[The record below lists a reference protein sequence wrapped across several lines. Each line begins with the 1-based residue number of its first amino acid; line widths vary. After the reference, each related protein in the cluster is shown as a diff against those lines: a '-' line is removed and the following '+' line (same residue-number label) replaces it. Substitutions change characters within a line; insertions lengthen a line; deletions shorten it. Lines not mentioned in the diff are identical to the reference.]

1 VASVAADSLTPTAGR
16 LNGTVDP
23 NNLPTSAVLEYSTE
37 PTLIAPYAV
46 KTLAGSG
53 VPGFLDS
60 ATSTLARFSNPQ
72 GLAVSGGQVYVADF
86 QNHRIR
92 KIDTAGA
99 VSTFA
104 GSGVGGLVN
113 GAGVAA
119 SFDRPAG
126 IAAEPDLVLLDCS
139 TVFGSASVTC
149 ASTTGL
155 AQGASVSGTNIAA
168 GTTVASVTDGTQ
180 FVLSATATG
189 TSVGLTLTA
198 GGAAFYVA
206 DEFNHCIRKIAAN
219 GQVTILAGSGV
230 AGFVDGAAGVAQFL
244 FPTGVALDSAVPPNL
259 YVADSGNHR
268 IRLVAP
274 DGTTSTFAGTGVSGF
289 ADGPTGSAQFASP
302 QGVAVNAAGDVL
314 VADTGNHLI
323 RVIAGGSVATYAGS
337 TQGFLDGPGAS
348 AMFDSPTGIAIA
360 ADGVAYVSDSGNH
373 RIRAISVG
381 AEVST
386 FAGSGMAGAV
396 NSPASGLY
404 PVSAAQFNL
413 PAGIAVDGDGGV
425 LVTQEGLVRKIARG
439 AVPTVVW
446 PPTLTGSTTQSISGD
461 VSGLLPG
468 TTYYFRAKG
477 TCLQATVTGAILNF
491 ATPAGADHGQRG
503 SHHRRR

>member
-1 VASVAADSLTPTAGR
+1 
-16 LNGTVDP
+16 
-23 NNLPTSAVLEYSTE
+23 
-37 PTLIAPYAV
+37 
-46 KTLAGSG
+46 
-53 VPGFLDS
+53 
-60 ATSTLARFSNPQ
+60 
-72 GLAVSGGQVYVADF
+72 
-86 QNHRIR
+86 
-92 KIDTAGA
+92 DTAGA

-244 FPTGVALDSAVPPNL
+244 FPTGVALDSAVP
-259 YVADSGNHR
+259 
-268 IRLVAP
+268 
-274 DGTTSTFAGTGVSGF
+274 
-289 ADGPTGSAQFASP
+289 
-302 QGVAVNAAGDVL
+302 
-314 VADTGNHLI
+314 
-323 RVIAGGSVATYAGS
+323 
-337 TQGFLDGPGAS
+337 
-348 AMFDSPTGIAIA
+348 
-360 ADGVAYVSDSGNH
+360 
-373 RIRAISVG
+373 
-381 AEVST
+381 
-386 FAGSGMAGAV
+386 
-396 NSPASGLY
+396 
-404 PVSAAQFNL
+404 
-413 PAGIAVDGDGGV
+413 
-425 LVTQEGLVRKIARG
+425 
-439 AVPTVVW
+439 
-446 PPTLTGSTTQSISGD
+446 
-461 VSGLLPG
+461 
-468 TTYYFRAKG
+468 
-477 TCLQATVTGAILNF
+477 
-491 ATPAGADHGQRG
+491 
-503 SHHRRR
+503 